1 MCRHAAWLGEPRP
14 LSSLIQQPDHGLLK
28 QSYVPRR
35 QRWGTVNADG
45 FGMGW
50 YANDRV
56 IRYRRSIPMW
66 ADANLEG
73 LAASAISNCLIAAVR
88 SASVGMP
95 IEETATAPFM
105 EGKWLL
111 SHNGRVPGEALTGL
125 KAHEAESTCDSAKLA
140 AGVFALGRLGWG
152 LGDALAEITTAA
164 GGADAE
170 ARVNLLASDGQTIA
184 ATTWGDTL
192 FVRSLPEGVLVA
204 SEPLDDRDDGWVS
217 VPDRTLVIVTPD
229 GIDWRDL

>member
-1 MCRHAAWLGEPRP
+1 
-14 LSSLIQQPDHGLLK
+14 
-28 QSYVPRR
+28 
-35 QRWGTVNADG
+35 
-45 FGMGW
+45 MGW
-50 YANDRV
+50 YAHDRV

-73 LAASAISNCLIAAVR
+73 LAASAISGCLIAAVR
-88 SASVGMP
+88 SATVGMP

-105 EGKWLL
+105 EGKWLF

-140 AGVFALGRLGWG
+140 AGVFALGRLGWS
-152 LGDALAEITTAA
+152 LGDAIAEVTTTA

-170 ARVNLLASDGQTIA
+170 ARVNLLATDGQTIA

-204 SEPLDDRDDGWVS
+204 SEPLDDRDDGWVRTRLQPS
-217 VPDRTLVIVTPD
+217 ARKSLKIYARSGLWGSFRSAPDGRFFRTFLIFGGSNPLLRTSCFCLAKPLEVPDGP
-229 GIDWRDL
+229 